1 MKILA
6 IDTSALTA
14 SAAVT
19 DDANVLGE
27 VSFTCTLNHSQT
39 IMPIIDFLLK
49 GLSLTPSD
57 IDLFACSNGPGSF
70 TGLRIGIGTIKGLA
84 YGTDKPVAGVST
96 LKALAYNAALSGKL
110 IAPIMDA
117 RRNQVY
123 TALYKYENCHMTEIM
138 APCAM
143 DCGELCALIKEETV
157 FVGDGVRPF
166 REQISSYLGSLAF
179 FPPDN
184 QILQRASN
192 VALAAMDEPHIDAS
206 LLNAVYLRK
215 SQAERE
221 RENSERN
228 DNI

>member
-19 DDANVLGE
+19 EDANILGE
-27 VSFTCTLNHSQT
+27 ISFTCTLNHSQT
-39 IMPIIDFLLK
+39 IMPMIDCLLK

-84 YGTDKPVAGVST
+84 YGTGKSCVGVST

-123 TALYKYENCHMTEIM
+123 TALYKYENNRMTEVM
-138 APCAM
+138 PPCAM

-157 FVGDGVRPF
+157 FVGDGVKPF
-166 REQISSYLGSLAF
+166 REQIISQLGELAH
-179 FPPDN
+179 FPPAN

-192 VALAAMDEPHIDAS
+192 VALAAPDEPQGDAS
-206 LLNAVYLRK
+206 SLNAVYLRK

-228 DNI
+228 DNK